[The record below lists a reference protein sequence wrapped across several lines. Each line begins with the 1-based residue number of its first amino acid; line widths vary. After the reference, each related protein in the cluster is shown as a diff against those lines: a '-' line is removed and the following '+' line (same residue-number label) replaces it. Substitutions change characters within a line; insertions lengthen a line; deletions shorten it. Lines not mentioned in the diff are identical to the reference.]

1 MYAFSVDV
9 SMPIAQYAAVMNGLK
24 ESGNDAPSERLVHIC
39 TETADGF
46 RITEVW
52 ESHEAADRF
61 GDEAIRP
68 VIGRVV
74 GEEAL
79 AAGPPPNQEFQL
91 AGLQLRAERLV

>member
-24 ESGNDAPSERLVHIC
+24 ESGQDATPERLVHFC
-39 TETADGF
+39 TETAEGF
-46 RITEVW
+46 RITEIW
-52 ESHEAADRF
+52 ETHEAADRF

-68 VIGRVV
+68 VIGRIL

-79 AAGPPPNQEFQL
+79 AQGPPPNHEFEL